1 MKRKILLNDVVLR
14 ESAQVAGGAMPPD
27 AQIRYVEYL
36 VRNGID
42 IIEIG
47 FPASSQ
53 DEFFKCQRIV
63 QFVKSLDVASRPILS
78 GLARAVESDIS
89 TVRQAGCDM
98 VHIYIPASN
107 QLMMNQFDAKK
118 YGDTPVGKRQWM
130 LNQAVSMV
138 KYAKELG
145 FAHIQYSPEDA
156 ARTGREFLC
165 QIVEAVI
172 DAGATSVNIPDTTG
186 LCILGEFGDLI
197 NYIFVRVPN
206 IKKARIACHCHNDS
220 DAGTA
225 NALQGIVN
233 GADEVQGTF
242 YGLGERS
249 GMTKFEAVIMNI
261 QTRRDIFADVEI
273 GFDSTASVEIVD
285 FVAAS
290 LGMPIPRHWV
300 VVGKQNS
307 ICSSGTHQAIEAK
320 ARKKGDLSP
329 YYGWD
334 PVLYG
339 HGQVEIVLTQFSGK
353 AGLSERL
360 GELGFKVS
368 KEQLEIISNEVNQI
382 SMGKVGNSLSDR
394 EITAIVG
401 EVIKE
406 IPFFMNVQRCT
417 VIGGRGTVPN
427 AAVRVVSQD
436 RISEQIHLG
445 NGPISALFD
454 AVLLA
459 ANDLYP
465 ELEDVVVTLE
475 DWRPVP
481 VTVGNEALGD
491 VYARMKA
498 INSKTGKISMY
509 TSHSVNV
516 DTNQASVQAFANA
529 LSWAVADLRK

>member
-1 MKRKILLNDVVLR
+1 MKRKVLLNDVALR

-53 DEFFKCQRIV
+53 DELSKCQRIV
-63 QFVKSLDVASRPILS
+63 QFVKSMDVASRPVLS
-78 GLARAVESDIS
+78 GLARAVKNDIS
-89 TVRQAGCDM
+89 AVKQSGCDM

-107 QLMMNQFDAKK
+107 QLMMTQFDAEK
-118 YGDTPVGKRQWM
+118 YGDTPEGKRQWM

-197 NYIFVRVPN
+197 NYIFANVPN

-225 NALQGIVN
+225 NALQAIVN
-233 GADEVQGTF
+233 GADEVHGTF

-249 GMTKFEAVIMNI
+249 GMTKFESVIMNI
-261 QTRRDIFADVEI
+261 QTRRDIFADIEI
-273 GFDSTASVEIVD
+273 GFDSIASVEIVD

-307 ICSSGTHQAIEAK
+307 ICSSGTHQSIEAK

-334 PVLYG
+334 PALYG
-339 HGQVEIVLTQFSGK
+339 HGQVETVLTQFSGK

-360 GELGFKVS
+360 GELGFNVS

-382 SMGKVGNSLSDR
+382 SMGKGGSLNDR
-394 EITAIVG
+394 EITAITE

-406 IPFFMNVQRCT
+406 VPFFMNVERCT
-417 VIGGRGTVPN
+417 AIGGKGTVPS
-427 AAVRVVSQD
+427 AAMTVVSQG
-436 RISEQIHLG
+436 RKSEKIYLG

-454 AVLLA
+454 AVVAA
-459 ANDLYP
+459 ANELYP
-465 ELEDVVVTLE
+465 ELNKVVVTLE
-475 DWRPVP
+475 DWRPIAI
-481 VTVGNEALGD
+481 TVGSDALGD
-491 VYARMKA
+491 VYVRIKA
-498 INSKTGKISMY
+498 VNQKTGLVSFY
-509 TSHSVNV
+509 SSRSVDC
-516 DTNQASVQAFANA
+516 DTNQASAQAFANSM
-529 LSWAVADLRK
+529 SWLVSSLKS